1 MPLLGLPLTGGDGPP
16 GDPVVT
22 MPLAADLV
30 VRTKLEPP
38 RPRRRQLARPRLD
51 ERLRQARDYRLTVV
65 HAPTGYGKSTAL
77 AAALADRP
85 ALLFWYTI
93 TEPDH
98 DPLLFLLHLVFSFHA
113 RLPQVVE
120 RPAALLAEGDV
131 ALAQRPAL
139 EALINGLAQALPG
152 EACLVLDDYHLVNQ
166 VPEITAM
173 LEHLVALLPRH
184 LHLVVATRQAPR
196 LPRLTQWRV
205 KGDVLDI
212 ASHDL
217 AFSEQEIDALFRT
230 QYGCPLTPA
239 QVRALATET
248 EGWAIALQ
256 LIGQGLQAA
265 PGFTIDQVLA
275 GLPGSMEG
283 LFAYLAQEVLARQAP
298 EVQEFLLATSILQTL
313 DPAACDF
320 VLGRTGSE
328 ALLHRLDEEGLFLTA
343 MGHHYRCH
351 HLFRDFLGHQ
361 LARDPARLR
370 ALHRRAADFYTARHD
385 VEAAFQHLLAAGCA
399 EAAADLI
406 EAQQPD
412 MVRTGRISTLAAWCE
427 QLPAEVLAQR
437 PALLACLGD
446 ASRYNSRFDTAL
458 AWYEQ
463 AKAQYAARMDRVGLS
478 RALQGQAL
486 VYLDTV
492 RPLQAE
498 SLLQEALRLID
509 GQQDKQERAR
519 VLELLA
525 ENKLNRGELAE
536 AEALWQQA
544 RALRNE
550 GPGEGDLDARV
561 RLRTG
566 RLAEAREL
574 LERRAAA
581 ERNADW
587 HSRNPRAHRET
598 LLVLSLIYA
607 FQGEAAPALACA
619 EEGIRVGQILASPFV
634 EAVGYIRRG
643 HALLLSEQPGAL
655 EEAERSYRQA
665 LHLAA
670 SLDLHRLEVEANWGL
685 ALLFGYHRG
694 DLAAADRH
702 ARLGM
707 DVGLRAGD
715 EWISALTAVTL
726 GASGALARQH
736 DTATRWL
743 GHAAASFRR
752 CGDTFLLAVAHFW
765 QAWLCH
771 ERRDPDGQARH
782 MAEALDLVQ
791 AHDYGF
797 LLTRRTLLG
806 PPDPQSAI
814 PLLLAASHPAASV
827 ALAQLGLSGLDY
839 HPGYTLRVQTLGAF
853 RVWRST
859 EEVPDAAWQRR
870 KARQLFQLLLTRRG
884 EFLQKEEICDLLWPE
899 QSQAQAEAAFKV
911 TLNALC
917 KALEPA
923 RPPQAPSFF
932 VTRREA
938 TYGLN
943 PSAAIDVD
951 ADRFARLATAGRR
964 EAEAGDAACASATLR
979 GALALYQGDYLPD
992 SLYEPWSSD
1001 ERERLRLLYLSTACD
1016 LARLLAQREDWNAV
1030 IDICERILARDNCWE
1045 EAYRLMMVAYDRLGN
1060 RAQALRAYQQC
1071 VRCLRDEL
1079 DAEPMPETTAVYRE
1093 ILRG

>member
-1 MPLLGLPLTGGDGPP
+1 MPF
-16 GDPVVT
+16 
-22 MPLAADLV
+22 AEDLV

-38 RPRRRQLARPRLD
+38 RLRKRVLARPRLD
-51 ERLRQARDYRLTVV
+51 GRLRQAREYRLTIL

-77 AAALADRP
+77 ATAFADQP
-85 ALLFWYTI
+85 ASLFWYTI
-93 TEPDH
+93 TEADH
-98 DPLLFLLHLVFSFHA
+98 DPLLFLLHLICAFQA
-113 RLPQVVE
+113 RLPQVVA
-120 RPAALLAEGDV
+120 RPLALLAEGEV
-131 ALAQRPAL
+131 ASAQRLAL
-139 EALINGLAQALPG
+139 EALINGLAQALAG
-152 EACLVLDDYHLVNQ
+152 ETFLVLDDYHLVNQ
-166 VPEITAM
+166 EPAINSMV
-173 LEHLVALLPRH
+173 EHLVALLPPR
-184 LHLVVATRQAPR
+184 LHLVIATRQAPR
-196 LPRLTQWRV
+196 LAGLAQWRV
-205 KGDVLDI
+205 KGDVLDLTG
-212 ASHDL
+212 HDL
-217 AFSEQEIDALFRT
+217 AFTEEEVEALFRT
-230 QYGCPLTPA
+230 QYGCPLAPA
-239 QVRALATET
+239 QVRTLATET

-265 PGFTIDQVLA
+265 PGRSIEQVLA
-275 GLPGSMEG
+275 GLPGSMEQ

-298 EVQEFLLATSILQTL
+298 EVQEFLLATSILQAL
-313 DPAACDF
+313 DPPACDHL
-320 VLGRTGSE
+320 LGRSGSE
-328 ALLHRLDEEGLFLTA
+328 ALLRRLDEEGLFLSA
-343 MGHHYRCH
+343 MGHQYRCH
-351 HLFRDFLGHQ
+351 HLFREFLLQQ
-361 LARDPARLR
+361 LAREPERLR
-370 ALHRRAADFYTARHD
+370 TLHQRAAAFYGAHHNA
-385 VEAAFQHLLAAGCA
+385 EAAFHHLLSAGCG
-399 EAAADLI
+399 EEAADLI
-406 EAQQPD
+406 EAHQAE
-412 MVRTGRISTLAAWCE
+412 MARSGRLSTLAAWCE
-427 QLPAEVLAQR
+427 QLPPEVLAQR

-463 AKAQYAARMDRVGLS
+463 AKAQYAARMDRLGLS

-492 RPLQAE
+492 RPLRAE

-509 GQQDKQERAR
+509 GQQDKEERAR

-536 AEALWQQA
+536 AEALWRQA
-544 RALRNE
+544 RALRDE

-587 HSRNPRAHRET
+587 HSRSPRAHRET

-607 FQGEAAPALACA
+607 FQGEAEPALACA
-619 EEGIRVGQILASPFV
+619 EEGIRVGQLLASPFV

-643 HALLLSEQPGAL
+643 HALLLSERPGAI
-655 EEAERSYRQA
+655 EEAEQSYRQA

-670 SLDLHRLEVEANWGL
+670 TLDLHRLEVEANWGL
-685 ALLFGYHRG
+685 ALLYGYHRA
-694 DLAAADRH
+694 DLAAADRS

-715 EWISALTAVTL
+715 EWISALVAATL
-726 GASGALARQH
+726 GASCALARQ
-736 DTATRWL
+736 DEAAERWL

-752 CGDTFLLAVAHFW
+752 CGDTFLRAVARLW
-765 QAWLCH
+765 LAWLYH
-771 ERRDPDGQARH
+771 QRGERELQSRH
-782 MAEALDLVQ
+782 QEEALDLVH
-791 AHDYGF
+791 AHGYGF
-797 LLTRRTLLG
+797 LLARRTLLG
-806 PPDPQSAI
+806 HPDPQALI
-814 PLLLAASHPAASV
+814 PLLVGAHHAQAV
-827 ALAQLGLSGLDY
+827 ATLAQLGLGGLEH

-853 RVWRST
+853 RVWRGS
-859 EEVPDAAWQRR
+859 EEVAEGDWQRR
-870 KARQLFQLLLTRRG
+870 KARQLFQLLLTHRG
-884 EFLQKEEICDLLWPE
+884 RFLQKEELCDLLWPD

-917 KALEPA
+917 KAIEPA

-938 TYGLN
+938 SYGLN
-943 PSAAIDVD
+943 PSAAIDLD
-951 ADRFARLATAGRR
+951 ADRFARLAANGRR
-964 EAEAGDAACASATLR
+964 EAEAGDATRACATLR

-992 SLYEPWSSD
+992 CLYEPWSSE

-1016 LARLLAQREDWNAV
+1016 LARLLARQEHWSEV
-1030 IDICERILARDNCWE
+1030 IEVCERILARDNCWE
-1045 EAYRLMMVAYDRLGN
+1045 EAYRLTMVAYDRLGN

-1079 DAEPMPETTAVYRE
+1079 DAEPMPETTAVYRD